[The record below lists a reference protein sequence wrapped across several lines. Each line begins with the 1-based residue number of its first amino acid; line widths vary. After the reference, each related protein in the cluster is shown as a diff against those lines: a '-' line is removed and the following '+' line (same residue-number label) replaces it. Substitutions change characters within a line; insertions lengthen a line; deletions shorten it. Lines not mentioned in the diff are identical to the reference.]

1 MNQHKVALCLGG
13 GGVTGAMYQIGVLA
27 ALEDSV
33 EGLKADGFDL
43 YVGASSG
50 ASVAAAL
57 AGGRP
62 VQRIYRAILDP
73 ADDYFPLERKHL
85 LRTDLGEWRRTLV
98 SAWTALRH
106 GTKNLVSRVPTSPAA
121 LWDELDRFADSL
133 PAGFFSFDAYERFL
147 EDFFIRREVPNR
159 FAAMPRRL
167 RIIAYDLDS
176 GEQVLFGSPGFDH
189 IPVTR
194 ACIATMSVP
203 PLYSPVRIGSRHYV
217 DAGSAQVAQIDVAAD
232 DGADVI
238 IVVNPMVPVIAQDVP
253 TGHGPRSSLR
263 DKGMFWVLSQANR
276 ISAHKLMQD
285 TCARF
290 RAKGGAEVILIEPE
304 LTDGIFFM
312 HNPASFA
319 ARRAILEY
327 AYRSTRSRV
336 SRWFSVGSRVI
347 EVTGWRQRSDG
358 SLWPPAMPAGGRE

>member
-1 MNQHKVALCLGG
+1 MCPHKIALCLGG

-27 ALEDSV
+27 ALEDAV

-43 YVGASSG
+43 YIGASSG

-57 AGGRP
+57 AGGRS

-85 LRTDLGEWRRTLV
+85 LRTDIAEWRRTLV
-98 SAWTALRH
+98 SAWAAFQQ
-106 GTKNLVSRVPTSPAA
+106 GTKNVFSRVPTSPAA

-147 EDFFIRREVPNR
+147 EDFFVRREVPNR
-159 FAAMPRRL
+159 FAAMPRSL

-176 GEQVLFGSPGFDH
+176 GEQVLFGAPGFDH
-189 IPVTR
+189 VPVTR
-194 ACIATMSVP
+194 ACIAAMSVP
-203 PLYSPVRIGSRHYV
+203 PLYSPVRIGSRHYI
-217 DAGSAQVAQIDVAAD
+217 DTGSAQVGHIDVAAEA
-232 DGADVI
+232 GADVI
-238 IVVNPMVPVIAQDVP
+238 LVVNPMVPVIAEDVP

-276 ISAHKLMQD
+276 ISMHKLMQN
-285 TCARF
+285 TRARY
-290 RAKGGAEVILIEPE
+290 RHEGRPQVILIEPE
-304 LTDGIFFM
+304 STDGIFFM

-319 ARRAILEY
+319 ARRSILEY

-336 SRWFSVGSRVI
+336 TRWFADESRVI
-347 EVTGWRQRSDG
+347 EFTGWRQRTDATV
-358 SLWPPAMPAGGRE
+358 WPPPMPTAIRD